1 MKGLMVDCS
10 RNAVMNLT
18 ALKRFVKVIS
28 ALGYDTLM
36 LYTEDTY
43 EVDGEPYFGHQRG
56 RFSKAELKEAD
67 AFCRE
72 NGVELIPCIQTLAHL
87 NAIFK
92 WQGVYGDINDTAD
105 ILLAED
111 KRTYELIDKMFATL
125 SQCFTSRKIHIGMDE
140 ANMVGLGKYR
150 DKHGDNDRFEIIN
163 RHLHKVCSLA
173 DKYELEPMIWSDMY
187 FRLADSTGDYYN
199 TANVDNICK
208 KADLPKNI
216 TLVYWDYYSKDYEHY
231 LNMIDKN
238 KALARPVVFAGGA
251 WTWKGFAPDNRF
263 SFDTT
268 LPALKACRE
277 KGISD
282 VFITMWGD
290 NGGECSRFA
299 VLPALCYTAELLE
312 GNENMSDAKA
322 RLKALTG
329 MEFDDFMLLDKLD
342 NPTEGLDYNASKY
355 LLYCDP
361 FMGAYDSKITCGV
374 NGYYKELYKKLS
386 AVEATDDYKPM
397 FDSAAALADVL
408 SVKAELGIK
417 TRAAYLAGDT
427 DALKN
432 IAEND
437 YTAAIDKLRVFCAAF
452 RRLWFFENKPH
463 GFDVQDIRLGGLIMR
478 LESCRERILSYCAD
492 ISNTI
497 PELSEPVLENERPK
511 HIWECIATADII

>member
-10 RNAVMNLT
+10 RNAVMNPT

-72 NGVELIPCIQTLAHL
+72 NGIELIPCIQTLAHL
-87 NAIFK
+87 NAMFK
-92 WQGVYGDINDTAD
+92 WVNRYGAINDTAD
-105 ILLAED
+105 ILLAD
-111 KRTYELIDKMFATL
+111 DDRTYELIDKIFATL
-125 SQCFTSRKIHIGMDE
+125 SECFTTRKIHIGMDE
-140 ANMVGLGKYR
+140 AYMVGLGKYR

-163 RHLHKVCSLA
+163 RHLHKVCDMA
-173 DKYELEPMIWSDMY
+173 DKYGFKPMIWSDM
-187 FRLADSTGDYYN
+187 FCKLAVSSSDYYS
-199 TANVDNICK
+199 TADLEAIRK
-208 KADLPKNI
+208 KANLPENL
-216 TLVYWDYYSKDYEHY
+216 TLVYWDYYSTDYNRY
-231 LNMIDKN
+231 SNMIEKN
-238 KALARPVVFAGGA
+238 KAFGRPVAFAGGA
-251 WTWKGFAPDNRF
+251 WTWKGFAPGNQF

-268 LPALKACRE
+268 LPAVKACRDRGV
-277 KGISD
+277 KDI
-282 VFITMWGD
+282 FFTMWGD

-299 VLPALCYTAELLE
+299 VLPALCYSAELLE

-322 RLKALTG
+322 RLKTVTG

-342 NPTEGLDYNASKY
+342 NPTERLNYNASKY
-355 LLYCDP
+355 LLYSDP
-361 FMGAYDSKITCGV
+361 FMGVYDSRVTEGV

-386 AVEATDDYKPM
+386 AVQAMDDYKPM

-408 SVKAELGIK
+408 SVKAELGVK
-417 TRAAYLAGDT
+417 TRAAYLAGDNKT
-427 DALKN
+427 LKG

-437 YTAAIDKLRVFCAAF
+437 YTAAIDKLKAFYIAF
-452 RRLWFFENKPH
+452 RRFWFFENKPH

-478 LESCRERILSYCAD
+478 LESCRERILSYCED
-492 ISNTI
+492 KSNTI
-497 PELSEPVLENERPK
+497 PELREPVLEDERSK
-511 HIWECIATADII
+511 SWNNIVTANVI

>member
-18 ALKRFVKVIS
+18 ALKRFVKLIS

-72 NGVELIPCIQTLAHL
+72 NGVELVPCIQTLAHL
-87 NAIFK
+87 NAMFK
-92 WQGVYGDINDTAD
+92 WINKYGCINDTAD
-105 ILLAED
+105 ILLAD
-111 KRTYELIDKMFATL
+111 DDRTYKLIDEMLATL
-125 SQCFTSRKIHIGMDE
+125 AECFTTRKIHIGMDE
-140 ANMVGLGKYR
+140 AYMVGLGKYR
-150 DKHGDNDRFEIIN
+150 DKHGDTDRFEIIN
-163 RHLHKVCSLA
+163 RHLHKVCDIA
-173 DKYELEPMIWSDMY
+173 DKYGFKPMIWSDM
-187 FRLADSTGDYYN
+187 FCKLAVSSSDYYS
-199 TANVDNICK
+199 TADLEAIRK
-208 KADLPKNI
+208 KANLPENL
-216 TLVYWDYYSKDYEHY
+216 TLVYWDYYSTDYNRY
-231 LNMIDKN
+231 SNMIEKN
-238 KALARPVVFAGGA
+238 KAFGRPVAFAGGA
-251 WTWKGFAPDNRF
+251 WTWKGFAPGNQF

-268 LPALKACRE
+268 LPAVKACRDRGV
-277 KGISD
+277 KDI
-282 VFITMWGD
+282 FFTMWGD

-299 VLPALCYTAELLE
+299 VLPALCYSAELLE

-322 RLKALTG
+322 RLKAVTG

-342 NPTEGLDYNASKY
+342 NPTEKLDYNASKY

-386 AVEATDDYKPM
+386 AIKATDDYKPY
-397 FDSAAALADVL
+397 FESAAALADVL

-427 DALKN
+427 KALKC

-437 YTAAIDKLRVFCAAF
+437 YTAAIEKLRAF
-452 RRLWFFENKPH
+452 HTKFRKFWFFENKPH

-478 LESCRERILSYCAD
+478 LESCRDRLLEFCD
-492 ISNTI
+492 DTEKKI
-497 PELSEPVLENERPK
+497 PELSEPVLEDERSK
-511 HIWECIATADII
+511 SWDNIVTANVI

>member
-28 ALGYDTLM
+28 TLGYDTLM

-56 RFSKAELKEAD
+56 RFSKAELKEAN

-72 NGVELIPCIQTLAHL
+72 NGIELIPCIQTLAHL
-87 NAIFK
+87 NAMFK
-92 WQGVYGDINDTAD
+92 WANRYGAINDTAD
-105 ILLAED
+105 ILLAD
-111 KRTYELIDKMFATL
+111 DDRTYELIDKIFATL
-125 SQCFTSRKIHIGMDE
+125 SECFTTRKIHIGMDE
-140 ANMVGLGKYR
+140 AYMVGLGKYR

-163 RHLHKVCSLA
+163 RHLHKVCDMA
-173 DKYELEPMIWSDMY
+173 DKYGFKPMIWSDM
-187 FRLADSTGDYYN
+187 FCKLAVSSSDYYS
-199 TANVDNICK
+199 TADLEAIRK
-208 KADLPKNI
+208 KANLPENL
-216 TLVYWDYYSKDYEHY
+216 TLVYWDYYSTDYNRY
-231 LNMIDKN
+231 SNMIEKN
-238 KALARPVVFAGGA
+238 KAFGRPVAFAGGA
-251 WTWKGFAPDNRF
+251 WTWKGFAPGNQF

-268 LPALKACRE
+268 LPAVKACRDRGV
-277 KGISD
+277 KDI
-282 VFITMWGD
+282 FFTMWGD

-299 VLPALCYTAELLE
+299 VLPALCYSAELLE

-342 NPTEGLDYNASKY
+342 NPTEKLDYNASKY
-355 LLYCDP
+355 LLYSDP
-361 FMGAYDSKITCGV
+361 FMGVYDSRVTEGV

-386 AVEATDDYKPM
+386 AVQATDDYKPM

-427 DALKN
+427 EALKD
-432 IAEND
+432 IAKND
-437 YTAAIDKLRVFCAAF
+437 YTAAIDKLKAFYTAF
-452 RRLWFFENKPH
+452 RKFWFFENKPH

-492 ISNTI
+492 KSNTI
-497 PELSEPVLENERPK
+497 PELSEPVLEDERSK
-511 HIWECIATADII
+511 SWDNIVTANVI

>member
-87 NAIFK
+87 NAMFK
-92 WQGVYGDINDTAD
+92 WVNRYGAINDTAD
-105 ILLAED
+105 ILLAD
-111 KRTYELIDKMFATL
+111 DDRTYELIDKIFATL
-125 SQCFTSRKIHIGMDE
+125 SECFTTRKIHIGMDE
-140 ANMVGLGKYR
+140 AYMVGLGKYR

-163 RHLHKVCSLA
+163 RHLHKVCDMA
-173 DKYELEPMIWSDMY
+173 DKYGFKPMIWSDM
-187 FRLADSTGDYYN
+187 FCKLAVSSSDYYS
-199 TANVDNICK
+199 TADLEAIRK
-208 KADLPKNI
+208 KANLPENL
-216 TLVYWDYYSKDYEHY
+216 TLVYWDYYSTDYNRY
-231 LNMIDKN
+231 SNMIEKN
-238 KALARPVVFAGGA
+238 KAFGRPVAFAGGA
-251 WTWKGFAPDNRF
+251 WTWKG
-263 SFDTT
+263 
-268 LPALKACRE
+268 
-277 KGISD
+277 
-282 VFITMWGD
+282 
-290 NGGECSRFA
+290 A
-299 VLPALCYTAELLE
+299 VLPALCYSAELLE

-342 NPTEGLDYNASKY
+342 NPTEKLDYNASKY
-355 LLYCDP
+355 LLYSDP
-361 FMGAYDSKITCGV
+361 FMGVYDSRVTEGV

-386 AVEATDDYKPM
+386 AVQATDDYKPM

-427 DALKN
+427 EALKD
-432 IAEND
+432 IAKND
-437 YTAAIDKLRVFCAAF
+437 YTAAIDKLKAFYTAF
-452 RRLWFFENKPH
+452 RKFWFFENKPH

-492 ISNTI
+492 KSNTI
-497 PELSEPVLENERPK
+497 PELSEPVLEDERSK
-511 HIWECIATADII
+511 SWDNIVTANVI